1 MDFVVQNIS
10 STTELVYQNEDAVI
24 NVYPQYH
31 QVGELVYTIVNSN
44 QWYLTS
50 SGYRVQLNNTLIG
63 PETVPM
69 IQLVY
74 TSNMS
79 TRPEELNIFKHFTL
93 VSTTNDTLSIYC
105 SIQPMV
111 TIRLRYRVLNKLDL
125 AVPMNRY
132 FAIGIGYGV
141 DDDFMSSL
149 MLTGYNPVNG
159 RTLPLAGALPVVNH
173 RQSGTVTSQMLNR
186 LEKLERSYNLT
197 FSDLN
202 CFRIR
207 GYSAASGGSEI
218 ITEYADYESVRAI
231 MQNSWYQNCAIESV
245 SEDIQFTT
253 AAFLFAFQQAS
264 SLDVTRLYT
273 QNVTDFNH
281 MLSNNPNLQNII
293 GLDCLMTDNGENISY
308 MFENDSALTK
318 VDLSQLRLNKVT
330 SIEGLFKGCSS
341 LTEIDI
347 TSILFSNASSL
358 HLYQQPDIFTGVP
371 DNCHIIV
378 ADAETQVMIMK
389 AYPNL
394 TNVTTT
400 S

>member
-1 MDFVVQNIS
+1 MDFVVQNVS
-10 STTELVYQNEDAVI
+10 STVELVYQNEDAVV

-31 QVGELVYTIVNSN
+31 QVGELVYTIVNPN

-50 SGYRVQLNNTLIG
+50 SGYRVQLNNALIE

-79 TRPEELNIFKHFTL
+79 TRSEELNIFKHFIL
-93 VSTTNDTLSIYC
+93 VSTNKSILSIYC
-105 SIQPMV
+105 SIQPKV

-141 DDDFMSSL
+141 DSDFMSSL

-173 RQSGTVTSQMLNR
+173 RQSGTVTAQMLNR
-186 LEKLERSYNLT
+186 LEKLERGYNLT
-197 FSDLN
+197 FSDLK

-207 GYSAASGGSEI
+207 GYAAASGGSEI
-218 ITEYADYESVRAI
+218 STEYADYEAVRAI
-231 MQNSWYQNCAIESV
+231 TQNSWYQNCAIESI
-245 SEDIQFTT
+245 SEDNQFIT
-253 AAFLFAFQQAS
+253 AEALFASQQAV
-264 SLDVTRLYT
+264 SLDVTQLYT

-281 MLSNNPNLQNII
+281 MLANNPNLQNII
-293 GLDCLMTDNGENISY
+293 GLDCLMTDNAEDISY
-308 MFENDSALTK
+308 MFENDTALTK
-318 VDLSQLRLNKVT
+318 IDLSQLRLNNVKN
-330 SIEGLFKGCSS
+330 IEGLFKGCSS
-341 LTEIDI
+341 LTELNF
-347 TSILFSNASSL
+347 TSILFSTAGRSY
-358 HLYQQPDIFTGVP
+358 LYQQPDIFTGVP

-378 ADAETQVMIMK
+378 ADTETQVIIMK

-394 TNVTTT
+394 KNVTTN